1 MQIMAV
7 VVTINEVATMPIS
20 TAHVIFVAAPS
31 LVSPINLRTSS
42 QQAIERPVVKIQCED
57 WWKM

>member
-20 TAHVIFVAAPS
+20 TAHVIFIAAPS
-31 LVSPINLRTSS
+31 LVSPINLIT
-42 QQAIERPVVKIQCED
+42 
-57 WWKM
+57 M

>member
-7 VVTINEVATMPIS
+7 VVTINEVATTQLS

-31 LVSPINLRTSS
+31 LVSPINLIT
-42 QQAIERPVVKIQCED
+42 
-57 WWKM
+57 M